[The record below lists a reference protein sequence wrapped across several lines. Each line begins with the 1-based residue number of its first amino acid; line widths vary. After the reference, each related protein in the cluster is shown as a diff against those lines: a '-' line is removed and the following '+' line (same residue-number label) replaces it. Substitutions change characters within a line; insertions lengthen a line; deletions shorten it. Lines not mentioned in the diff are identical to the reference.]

1 MKNVIVTGASG
12 GMGNSICKLLA
23 EKGYQVFGLDLKEP
37 DKAIWPNADTK
48 EPPSNHLGAQHYIP
62 CDITDSA
69 SITAAF
75 EQIKTQVTSLD
86 AIIHTAGIYDLDS
99 LIEMDEERFLRIFN
113 INLFGVYRINK
124 TFLPLLQKG
133 GRIIITTSELAPL
146 DPLPFTGIYA
156 VTKGALEKY
165 AYSLRMEL
173 NLLGIHVSIIRP
185 GAVKTS
191 LLGDSTRALDK
202 FVDNT
207 ALYPCNAANFRKVVD
222 SVEARNIAPKKIAR
236 LALKALTV
244 RRPKFVYNINR
255 NILLKLLN
263 ILPDRLQVWIIKE
276 ILRTR

>member
-1 MKNVIVTGASG
+1 MKNVIVTGATG

-23 EKGYQVFGLDLKEP
+23 DKEYQVFGLDIKISNDLS
-37 DKAIWPNADTK
+37 DT
-48 EPPSNHLGAQHYIP
+48 NNIHYIP

-75 EQIKTQVTSLD
+75 EKIKTHVTELD
-86 AIIHTAGIYDLDS
+86 AIVHTAGIYDLDS
-99 LIEMDEERFLRIFN
+99 LVEIDEERFLRIFN

-124 TFLPLLQKG
+124 TLLPLLHKG
-133 GRIIITTSELAPL
+133 SRIVITTSELAPL

-173 NLLGIHVSIIRP
+173 NLLGIHVSVIRP

-207 ALYPCNAANFRKVVD
+207 KLYPCNATNFRNVVD
-222 SVEARNIAPKKIAR
+222 RVEARNIAPEKIAR
-236 LALKALTV
+236 LALKALTA

-255 NILLKLLN
+255 NVLLKLLN

-276 ILRTR
+276 ILRT